1 MYHSTNY
8 IGDVSTGLCIS
19 GMRNVHRGAEA
30 LFVRQTTPRPVGTA
44 TRRSYAYFLLC
55 GTLNVAQRPPPVKR
69 KAKKAPRR
77 ARGSPAKGFICGSD
91 SGYSAGSAAGSGCS
105 ADSAADCSAG
115 SCSAYG
121 SSVREI
127 PCPNS
132 PLFRIAT
139 SSHRL
144 VCTPHGFFMRG
155 ENRARFDASSCF
167 PAREVLYCICQDLL
181 FRKPIRT
188 LEDLHAGYHR
198 N

>member
-1 MYHSTNY
+1 
-8 IGDVSTGLCIS
+8 
-19 GMRNVHRGAEA
+19 MRNVHRSAEA

-91 SGYSAGSAAGSGCS
+91 SGYSAGSAADSCSADSVADCSAADSCSADSVADCSAAGSGCS
-105 ADSAADCSAG
+105 ADSAADCSAAG

-127 PCPNS
+127 P
-132 PLFRIAT
+132 
-139 SSHRL
+139 
-144 VCTPHGFFMRG
+144 
-155 ENRARFDASSCF
+155 
-167 PAREVLYCICQDLL
+167 
-181 FRKPIRT
+181 
-188 LEDLHAGYHR
+188 
-198 N
+198 